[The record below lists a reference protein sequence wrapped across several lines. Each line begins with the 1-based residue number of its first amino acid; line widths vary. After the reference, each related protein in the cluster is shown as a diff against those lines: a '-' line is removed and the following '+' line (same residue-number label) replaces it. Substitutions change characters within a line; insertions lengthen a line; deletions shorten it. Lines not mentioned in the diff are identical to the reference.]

1 VEALDLATRGEAV
14 AGAPRVSPKAVGAVL
29 AAAAGLVAM
38 WEGYRPTPYHDV
50 GGIPTVCFGHAHN
63 VEDRRY
69 TRAECK
75 ALLAEDLATAYGQVT
90 RCIHVPMTDGQAAAL
105 TSATYNIGPAVVCG
119 STLQRLANA
128 GDWTGACN
136 QLMRWNRAGGRVVL
150 GLTRRR
156 AAERAMCL
164 GEG

>member
-1 VEALDLATRGEAV
+1 MA
-14 AGAPRVSPKAVGAVL
+14 RVSPKAVSAVATGVLLL
-29 AAAAGLVAM
+29 AMTLTKP
-38 WEGYRPTPYHDV
+38 WEGRRHYPYLDIAHV
-50 GGIPTVCFGHAHN
+50 KTVCDGHTGN

-69 TRAECK
+69 SDDECD
-75 ALLAEDLATAYGQVT
+75 ALLMGDLAEAYGYVT
-90 RCIHVPMTDGQAAAL
+90 KCIHVPMQRYQAAAL
-105 TSATYNIGPAVVCG
+105 TDATYNIGPAVVCG

-164 GEG
+164 GES